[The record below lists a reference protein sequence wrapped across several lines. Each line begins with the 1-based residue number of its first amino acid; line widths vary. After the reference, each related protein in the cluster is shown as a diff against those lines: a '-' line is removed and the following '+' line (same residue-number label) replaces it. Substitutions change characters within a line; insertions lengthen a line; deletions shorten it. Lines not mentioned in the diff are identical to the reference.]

1 MCPPSVVGKFLQVL
15 SGPCRTLAPLA
26 IEAGSFGQ
34 ICIRSRSIGVF
45 AAYGEAVADIDR
57 SRRIAADSQFVWDV
71 LADFGSISSWAD
83 NIDHSCILNQGSE
96 PVGTT
101 RRVQIGRN
109 ALVETITEFDTTR
122 ALASDV
128 EGLPKHV
135 RRFNNRWSLRPV
147 ANGGTIVTLTSTV
160 EIGSGPMRK
169 LAERAVC
176 RVQVRQSDI
185 MLAGLANRLEK
196 PRD

>member
-1 MCPPSVVGKFLQVL
+1 VPSAASLAKSFR
-15 SGPCRTLAPLA
+15 SCRTLAPLA

-34 ICIRSRSIGVF
+34 ICIRSRSIGFF
-45 AAYGEAVADIDR
+45 AAYREAVADIDR
-57 SRRIAADSQFVWDV
+57 SRRIAADPQSVWDV

-96 PVGTT
+96 PIGTT

-122 ALASDV
+122 ALAYDV
-128 EGLPKHV
+128 EGLPKRV
-135 RRFNNRWSLRPV
+135 RRFNNRWSLRP
-147 ANGGTIVTLTSTV
+147 AADGGTVVTLTSTV

-169 LAERAVC
+169 LAERAVG

-185 MLAGLANRLEK
+185 MLAGLANRLK
-196 PRD
+196 KLDA

>member
-1 MCPPSVVGKFLQVL
+1 MCPPQPRWQV
-15 SGPCRTLAPLA
+15 SPETVAPLA
-26 IEAGSFGQ
+26 SWAGSFGE
-34 ICIRSRSIGVF
+34 ICIRSRSIGF
-45 AAYGEAVADIDR
+45 YAAYGEAVADIDR
-57 SRRIAADSQFVWDV
+57 NRRIAADPQAVWDV

-96 PVGTT
+96 PIGTT

-122 ALASDV
+122 ALAYDV

-147 ANGGTIVTLTSTV
+147 AYGGTIVTLTSTV
-160 EIGSGPMRK
+160 EIGSGPIRK

-196 PRD
+196 TRY